1 MESKQSEWMDSGR
14 RWEVSYMRNERKGER
29 IKGSGR
35 NLVLVVNDIGVVD
48 DARYICYKLWPAVAI
63 DAVQRSCC
71 PTSSLPSNRQRQSY
85 DDCLDRCYDEN
96 SRNYIVL
103 LCMYDS
109 CAQWDTHTNYVRS

>member
-71 PTSSLPSNRQRQSY
+71 PTSPLPSNRQRQSY

-96 SRNYIVL
+96 SRNYCAVVYVRQ
-103 LCMYDS
+103 LCTVGY
-109 CAQWDTHTNYVRS
+109 AHTYVRS